1 MQTLFFMKNRT
12 YLGTSRRVAKKIVLN
27 KKQYIYWHIA
37 ELTDKLIV

>member
-37 ELTDKLIV
+37 EMMDTLIV